1 MNILDKYMSMNN
13 KIILSSIIS
22 FILGL
27 AFTGGGLLIYK
38 HQNRE
43 MYPTDMAYQKCH
55 SMKCGN
61 MENMMNHSNM
71 GMGMGMNMQN
81 DMSMQMG
88 SMTSSLEGKKG
99 EEFDKEFLS
108 QMIIHHQGAVD
119 MAKMALENA
128 SHQEIKDLAT
138 AIIEAQEKEISQMK
152 EWQKSWGY

>member
-1 MNILDKYMSMNN
+1 MNN
-13 KIILSSIIS
+13 KIILFSIIS

-27 AFTGGGLLIYK
+27 ALSAGSFLIYK

-43 MYPTDMAYQKCH
+43 MYSTDMADQKCRG
-55 SMKCGN
+55 MKCGN
-61 MENMMNHSNM
+61 MENMMDHSNM
-71 GMGMGMNMQN
+71 GMGKNMQN

-88 SMTSSLEGKKG
+88 NMTASLEGKKG
-99 EEFDKEFLS
+99 EDFDKEFLS

-138 AIIEAQEKEISQMK
+138 AIIEAQEKEIQQMK
-152 EWQKSWGY
+152 DWQSSWGY